1 LSLLLANSANYAT
14 ALVEYKE
21 WYENSLAPWCNF
33 MAEEMT
39 DKLFK
44 PLGLRFEFRP
54 EMTDPGQEDEVA
66 RASAYSTYVSS
77 GIKPSV
83 AAQVIGM
90 ELPEG
95 IEYESLD
102 EMQEEKRQQ
111 AIELAKQSS
120 SDSGKEKPNEQ
131 VQGQG
136 QKEKVSKFIPNL
148 DQLHELET
156 WRKFAF
162 RKFKKGEPLDFPF
175 EIKTLPEE
183 ISEDIKLQL
192 LESTDEEGIKAAFTL
207 DDIQFEPMQD
217 TAILKLA
224 DAINKACENVAIPD

>member
-1 LSLLLANSANYAT
+1 
-14 ALVEYKE
+14 
-21 WYENSLAPWCNF
+21 
-33 MAEEMT
+33 
-39 DKLFK
+39 
-44 PLGLRFEFRP
+44 
-54 EMTDPGQEDEVA
+54 
-66 RASAYSTYVSS
+66 VSS

-111 AIELAKQSS
+111 AIELMQQKQSS
-120 SDSGKEKPNEQ
+120 SDNGKEKPDEQ

-136 QKEKVSKFIPNL
+136 QKKEVGKFIPNL

-162 RKFKKGEPLDFPF
+162 RKFKKGESLDFPF
-175 EIKTLPEE
+175 EIKTLPDE

-192 LESTDEEGIKAAFTL
+192 LESTDEEGIKSAFTL
-207 DDIQFEPMQD
+207 DEIQFEPMQD

-224 DAINKACENVAIPD
+224 DAINKACENVAVPD